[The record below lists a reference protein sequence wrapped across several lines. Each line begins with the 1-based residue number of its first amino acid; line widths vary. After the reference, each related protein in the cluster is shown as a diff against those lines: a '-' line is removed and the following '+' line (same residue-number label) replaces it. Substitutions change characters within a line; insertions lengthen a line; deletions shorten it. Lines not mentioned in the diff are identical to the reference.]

1 MRAVSALLAL
11 AATSDAFA
19 PANKAPKTAAIAP
32 ANKNSEAQAAKSA
45 EAEQVRLA
53 LVGLGCQGLGHFGQ
67 LRPRLL
73 PLQGSGIPTV
83 LCLRWSTTET
93 VRELP

>member
-1 MRAVSALLAL
+1 MQLGETLREFAVLGVLEAQKE
-11 AATSDAFA
+11 AANRRVAT
-19 PANKAPKTAAIAP
+19 